1 MASKKEKNNGGELAV
16 ILTGGKQYVVSPG
29 DIINIEKIPGEFK
42 KGDLIVF
49 DKVLLVDDGQ
59 DATIGTPYISGAK
72 VNGIFEEAYRDKTV
86 DVIKYKQK
94 SRYYKKYGHRQPHFK
109 VRIESLK

>member
-1 MASKKEKNNGGELAV
+1 MNGSNGQAGIFCDLPGSIICMFPLYHNNF
-16 ILTGGKQYVVSPG
+16 T
-29 DIINIEKIPGEFK
+29 
-42 KGDLIVF
+42 
-49 DKVLLVDDGQ
+49 VLLVD
-59 DATIGTPYISGAK
+59 IMFHYGTAVPFLYKYFISGAK